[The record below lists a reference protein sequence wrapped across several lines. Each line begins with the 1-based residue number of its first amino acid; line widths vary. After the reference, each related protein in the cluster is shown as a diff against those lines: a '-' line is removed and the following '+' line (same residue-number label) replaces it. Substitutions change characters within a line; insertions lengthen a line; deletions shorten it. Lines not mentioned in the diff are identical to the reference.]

1 LPPAPFVGKIGLMPP
16 RVVYVVP
23 AAMGGMLNI
32 VAHLLAHRQAGG
44 DHRAVLTVNPLLPD
58 TLFPGTLAA
67 PTERFV
73 FSMPRENLYS
83 VMRRLARLVGRGP
96 GVLVTNDWIELA
108 MLWRHD
114 PGTAV
119 LQLLHG
125 DHDYYYDL
133 ARRNEGVIDAF
144 VAYSRRMAEKLTAT
158 IPHRAAD
165 VFHLPYGI
173 PLPSRVRPPGR
184 SGPLRLV
191 FAGRLEH
198 GQKGVF
204 DLPEIARELDRRGV
218 AVTWTVIGGG
228 PDEAE
233 LHTRWPDSRVQW
245 LGVLDNATLVERL
258 AEFDVF
264 VLPTRAEG
272 FPVALLE
279 AQGAGLV
286 PVVSDLES
294 GVPEVVYPGETGF
307 RPAIGDI
314 AGFAETIATLA
325 GDRAKLDAM
334 SRAGRELVANGYQV
348 ADRTAAYEALY
359 ARWQELRRPRGE
371 VVGRPPY
378 GSRLDQPWLPN
389 GLVRAVR
396 QGRRRLGRGR

>member
-1 LPPAPFVGKIGLMPP
+1 MIPPMTP

-32 VAHLLAHRQAGG
+32 VAHLLAHRRP
-44 DHRAVLTVNPLLPD
+44 DCREHRAILTVNPLVTD
-58 TLFPGTLAA
+58 TLFTGSLAA
-67 PTERFV
+67 PTARFV
-73 FSMPRENLYS
+73 HSMPRENLYS
-83 VMRRLARLVGRGP
+83 VLRRLARLVGRGP
-96 GVLVTNDWIELA
+96 GVLVANDWIELA

-119 LQLLHG
+119 VQILHG

-133 ARRNEGVIDAF
+133 ARRNGRVVDVF
-144 VAYSRRMAEKLTAT
+144 VAYSRRMAERLRET
-158 IPHRAAD
+158 IPHRAGD
-165 VFHLPYGI
+165 VVHLPYGI
-173 PLPSRVRPPGR
+173 PLPPRVRTPGR

-204 DLPEIARELDRRGV
+204 DLPEIAAELERRGV
-218 AVTWTVIGGG
+218 AAEWTVIGGG
-228 PDEAE
+228 PDEAA
-233 LHTRWPDSRVQW
+233 LRVRWSDSRVTW
-245 LGVLDNATLVERL
+245 LGLLDNAVLVDRL
-258 AEFDVF
+258 ADFDVF

-294 GVPEVVYPGETGF
+294 GVPEVVTPGETGF
-307 RPAIGDI
+307 RPKVGDI
-314 AGFAETIATLA
+314 AGFADAIAALA
-325 GDRAKLDAM
+325 ADRVKLDAM
-334 SRAGRELVANGYQV
+334 GRAGRATVERDYRVEV
-348 ADRTAAYEALY
+348 RTAAYQALY
-359 ARWQELRRPRGE
+359 ARWAELRRPRGE
-371 VVGRPPY
+371 ILGRPPY

-389 GLVRAVR
+389 EVVRGARWGLRM
-396 QGRRRLGRGR
+396 LGRGR

>member
-1 LPPAPFVGKIGLMPP
+1 MTP

-32 VAHLLAHRQAGG
+32 VAHLLAHRRPDGLG
-44 DHRAVLTVNPLLPD
+44 HRAILTVNPLLTD
-58 TLFPGTLAA
+58 TLFTGTLAA
-67 PTERFV
+67 PSERFV
-73 FSMPRENLYS
+73 HSMPRENLYS
-83 VMRRLARLVGRGP
+83 VLRRLARRVGRGP
-96 GVLVTNDWIELA
+96 GVLVANDWIELA

-119 LQLLHG
+119 VQILHG

-133 ARRNEGVIDAF
+133 ARRNERVVDVF
-144 VAYSRRMAEKLTAT
+144 VAYSQRMAERLRET

-165 VFHLPYGI
+165 VLHLPYGI
-173 PLPSRVRPPGR
+173 PLPPRVRPAGR
-184 SGPLRLV
+184 TGPLRLV

-204 DLPEIARELDRRGV
+204 DLPEIAAELERRGIE
-218 AVTWTVIGGG
+218 AEWTVVGGG
-228 PDEAE
+228 PDEAA
-233 LHTRWPDSRVQW
+233 LRRRWPDPRVTW
-245 LGVLDNATLVERL
+245 AGVLDNAVLVERL
-258 AEFDVF
+258 ADFDVF

-294 GVPEVVYPGETGF
+294 GVPEVVISGATGF
-307 RPAIGDI
+307 RPPVGDI
-314 AGFAETIATLA
+314 AGFAEAIATLA
-325 GDRAKLDAM
+325 ADRAKLDAM
-334 SRAGRELVANGYQV
+334 GQAGRAAVERDYRVE
-348 ADRTAAYEALY
+348 DRTAAFQALY
-359 ARWQELRRPRGE
+359 ARWAELRRPRTE

-389 GLVRAVR
+389 ALVKGIRWGL
-396 QGRRRLGRGR
+396 RRVGRGR